1 MDEDEKYNR
10 KLESGLYSLKV
21 MTSFIIYSIFHL
33 IKIKKLEIIKSHAN
47 LFSLWTVN
55 CSYFGSS
62 LDIRVSIIIIII
74 FFEGFLDKTFVD
86 FNYN

>member
-62 LDIRVSIIIIII
+62 LDIRVSILDF

-86 FNYN
+86 FEYN